1 MKRIN
6 FEQKVVALRMTDVE
20 YIEHLERQILDMDTR
35 LEEFVQKMDEAVF
48 SRDIISV
55 DETYAKEIKTLHF

>member
-6 FEQKVVALRMTDVE
+6 FEQKTVALRMTDVE
-20 YIEHLERQILDMDTR
+20 YIEHLEKQILDMDSR
-35 LEEFVQKMDEAVF
+35 LEDFVHKMDSAVF

-55 DETYAKEIKTLHF
+55 GETYAKEIKTLRF